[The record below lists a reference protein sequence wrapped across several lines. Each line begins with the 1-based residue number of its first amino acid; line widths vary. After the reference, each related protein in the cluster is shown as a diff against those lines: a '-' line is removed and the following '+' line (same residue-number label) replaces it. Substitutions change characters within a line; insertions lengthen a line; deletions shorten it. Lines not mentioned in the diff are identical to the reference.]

1 MKKTLTLAAA
11 LVASAAFAQV
21 SVTYKVDI
29 TDYLAAG
36 NTLGANGMRVGGN
49 FQTQGATNGGTAMAD
64 WSPSNAASAMTDEGS
79 NIWAVTVNYPASA
92 VGATQLYKFVN
103 NDWGTNEGGSGTT
116 IVTDNCGVDDGS
128 GNINRT
134 LVVPAANAAF
144 LFCYDACF
152 QCDGSSP
159 NLSTRELSLNDLTVS
174 PNPAADFTKVAFSTR
189 KAGDVSVRVL
199 NLLGQEVKTLAAGSL
214 EAGNHSFVWNLD
226 ANNGGAVEMGTYMVE
241 IVANGVKSVEKVFV
255 TK

>member
-21 SVTYKVDI
+21 TVTYKVDI

-36 NTLGANGMRVGGN
+36 ATLCANGMRIGGN
-49 FQTQGATNGGTAMAD
+49 FAAQGATAGTNAMVD
-64 WSPSNAASAMTDEGS
+64 WSPSNQYSAMTDEGS
-79 NIWAVTVNYPASA
+79 NIWSIAVTYPSTA

-103 NDWGTNEGGSGTT
+103 NDWGTNEGTAGTT
-116 IVTDNCGVDDGS
+116 IATDNCGVDDGS

-134 LVVPAANAAF
+134 LVVPTANAAF

-159 NLSTRELSLNDLTVS
+159 NLSTRELSLNNLTVS
-174 PNPAADFTKVAFSTR
+174 PNPAADYTKVAFSTR

-226 ANNGGAVEMGTYMVE
+226 ANNGGAVEMGTYLVE
-241 IVANGVKSVEKVFV
+241 IVANGVKSAEKVFV